1 MATRETR
8 LSETF
13 VSLADTLVKD
23 FDVTDFFYHLVERC
37 TELFDA
43 DQVGLVLAEPEGTLQ
58 VMAAT
63 SEATHLIELLQIQSE
78 EGPCLES
85 FRTGRTV
92 MANDLGTKEARER
105 WPVFAKAASDAGFGS
120 VAALPMRLRDQVI
133 GALNFF
139 RVGREMMPSDDLI
152 SAQAIA
158 DVATI
163 SVLQQRAVRDARVV
177 IDQLQGAL
185 NSRIVIEQAKGV
197 IAQHGRADMEQAFA
211 LLRGFSR
218 DNNLLMTDVA
228 RRIVQGEV
236 DLDILTRVN
245 RP

>member
-1 MATRETR
+1 MVTRERR

-23 FDVTDFFYHLVERC
+23 FDVADFFYQLVERC

-43 DQVGLVLAEPEGTLQ
+43 DQVGLVLAEPGGMLQ

-63 SEATHLIELLQIQSE
+63 SEVTHLIEVLQIQNE
-78 EGPCLES
+78 EGPCHES
-85 FRTGRTV
+85 FRTGNPV
-92 MANDLGTKEARER
+92 MATDLETQKAQER
-105 WPVFAKAASDAGFGS
+105 WPVFAQAAAEAGFGS

-139 RVGREMMPSDDLI
+139 RKGNEPMPPEDVT

-163 SVLQQRAVRDARVV
+163 SVLQHRAVRDARVV

-197 IAQHGRADMEQAFA
+197 IAQHRGANMEQAFA

-228 RRIVQGEV
+228 RRIVEGQI
-236 DLDILTRVN
+236 DPSYLTKTT
-245 RP
+245 